1 MTASHPINAWRNR
14 IVGLVLAVAIYAID
28 RYVKWLVEGPL
39 ELRFEGHHMD
49 LLPFFDLTRT
59 HNHGVSLGAF
69 PATSPEMRWILVA
82 VTGLIA
88 LIVFV
93 WLMREKLLAEIA
105 GLALILGSALQ
116 RAGEAAQGIRS
127 AVGDPGTFTVDKGTT
142 TQAIV
147 AAPEGDGQD
156 ARAVI
161 PG

>member
-82 VTGLIA
+82 VKGSDDA
-88 LIVFV
+88 KCGRC
-93 WLMREKLLAEIA
+93 WRLLPDVPED
-105 GLALILGSALQ
+105 GSLCH
-116 RAGEAAQGIRS
+116 RCED
-127 AVGDPGTFTVDKGTT
+127 AV
-142 TQAIV
+142 ARL
-147 AAPEGDGQD
+147 D
-156 ARAVI
+156 AV
-161 PG
+161 P